1 MYYDY
6 ITFDIARSWSFD
18 NDTARNCI
26 TFAVDNGS
34 SSHAESRKNNFFI
47 LGESTSLEIME
58 ALVHQENSL
67 VSILVKR
74 TQNFTW
80 VYPIIL
86 IIVIWL
92 LIEKKSLIL
101 KLTIKNLNFPT
112 QCFLGNISNGFSAAE
127 SRDESWNGN
136 VYDFS
141 VSYNSID
148 KSDIS
153 NIHKYL
159 KSKNNMK

>member
-1 MYYDY
+1 M
-6 ITFDIARSWSFD
+6 
-18 NDTARNCI
+18 
-26 TFAVDNGS
+26 
-34 SSHAESRKNNFFI
+34 I
-47 LGESTSLEIME
+47 LGGSTSLEIME
-58 ALVHQENSL
+58 ALVHQENIL
-67 VSILVKR
+67 VSILVKKK

-80 VYPIIL
+80 VYLIIL

-101 KLTIKNLNFPT
+101 KLTIKNLYFPT
-112 QCFLGNISNGFSAAE
+112 QCFLGNMSNGFSATE
-127 SRDESWNGN
+127 SRGESWNGN
-136 VYDFS
+136 VHDFS
-141 VSYNSID
+141 VKYSSID